1 LLAGLLICSDTAD
14 NIVYTLANKWYGK
27 TIDLF
32 SPFDRAFR
40 RIAGRR
46 NIYGFM
52 FIIGFSFGYPF
63 QTFAIVALWATLT
76 ASIHSFRLFRYGRMM
91 KRAVSKQAGGIS

>member
-1 LLAGLLICSDTAD
+1 LLICSDTTD
-14 NIVYTLANKWYGK
+14 NIIYTLSNKWYGK
-27 TIDLF
+27 TVDFF

-63 QTFAIVALWATLT
+63 QTFAIVAIWAALT
-76 ASIHSFRLFRYGRMM
+76 ASIHGLRLFQYGRAM
-91 KRAVSKQAGGIS
+91 KRAVSKQAEGIS